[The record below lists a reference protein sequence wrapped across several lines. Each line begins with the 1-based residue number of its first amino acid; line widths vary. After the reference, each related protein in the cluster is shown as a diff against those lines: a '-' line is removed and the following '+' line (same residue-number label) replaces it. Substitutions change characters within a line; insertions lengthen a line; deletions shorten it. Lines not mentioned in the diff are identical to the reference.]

1 MTAKNKHAKRAPT
14 EGESSPSTGD
24 EALAADLSAVASAKA
39 EASAKEEPQVDSISL
54 EEYHELKAKAAKA
67 DENWDKF
74 LRAAADLDNHRK
86 RVAREKEEL
95 ARFTSERVVAALLPA
110 LDNLERAIDAAQQHG
125 TENSSLL
132 EGITQVCSQFRR
144 TLTEFGL
151 KEIAANAGHPFD
163 PNLHEAVSHVESG
176 EHPEGHVV
184 EQLQRGYKLADRLL
198 RPARVI
204 VSKGLSA
211 EADSS
216 AKADLPAAAG
226 PSAEADPSAKA
237 EPAPE
242 TPE

>member
-1 MTAKNKHAKRAPT
+1 MTAKNKNAKHAPT
-14 EGESSPSTGD
+14 EGKSSASTEA
-24 EALAADLSAVASAKA
+24 EALAADSTTAAP
-39 EASAKEEPQVDSISL
+39 AKEEPEVDSISL
-54 EEYHELKAKAAKA
+54 EEYLELKAKAAKA

-74 LRAAADLDNHRK
+74 LRAAADLDNYRK

-151 KEIAANAGHPFD
+151 KEIVANAGHPFD

-204 VSKGLSA
+204 VSKGL
-211 EADSS
+211 
-216 AKADLPAAAG
+216 PAAAE
-226 PSAEADPSAKA
+226 PSVEADAPGKA